1 MILAGEAVGELGRR
15 LGVPLPYRGQA
26 EPVLPE
32 QGELDAVPPGPCQA
46 VLLRQ
51 RMTRSVTTTAAPVR
65 HAGLGLE
72 AYVQF
77 TSPIRRWEARWA
89 LGQGL
94 GGGGGAAA
102 AQSGSWLRGQ
112 LGWGPTLL
120 CARLSRL
127 PRRGRPGCDCGSIP
141 RCARG
146 AALALL
152 PSPAEQLG
160 SPAQPPAR
168 SSVHP
173 PRAQLRQVWRPAGAL
188 AAQGGAAGRGGPPGR
203 RRAVRHHGQ
212 RDCHPAG
219 ERAAVPCSAGRAC
232 GAGRAS
238 TA

>member
-94 GGGGGAAA
+94 GGGGGLPQHNQAP
-102 AQSGSWLRGQ
+102 GSE
-112 LGWGPTLL
+112 
-120 CARLSRL
+120 
-127 PRRGRPGCDCGSIP
+127 GS
-141 RCARG
+141 
-146 AALALL
+146 
-152 PSPAEQLG
+152 S
-160 SPAQPPAR
+160 
-168 SSVHP
+168 
-173 PRAQLRQVWRPAGAL
+173 AGA
-188 AAQGGAAGRGGPPGR
+188 P
-203 RRAVRHHGQ
+203 
-212 RDCHPAG
+212 
-219 ERAAVPCSAGRAC
+219 PCSAPASPAC
-232 GAGRAS
+232 RDAGDPAAIVARSPAVHAGLRS
-238 TA
+238 LCCPAQLSS